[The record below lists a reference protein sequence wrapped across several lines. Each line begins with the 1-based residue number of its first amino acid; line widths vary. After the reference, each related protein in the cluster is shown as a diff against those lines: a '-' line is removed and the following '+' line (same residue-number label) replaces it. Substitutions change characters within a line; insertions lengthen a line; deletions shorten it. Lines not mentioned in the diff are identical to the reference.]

1 MPSRKKWRTRT
12 APDLSQIEQQENE
25 MLGLIDRVTTGI
37 ASVLL
42 FFTVI
47 LTLCDVVGR
56 NILSHPIPGA
66 TELTELALVGIT
78 FLVYPRVAFARQHIV
93 IDLFD
98 QWMGVTAK
106 RLQQMLAGTL
116 GAVLFGAIGWR
127 LLTLADRAQGY
138 GDVTGYLKLPV
149 YPALY
154 FMAVFAGLTALGFA
168 ATVVLAVISPASEFE
183 DNTHTSN
190 PGLE

>member
-1 MPSRKKWRTRT
+1 
-12 APDLSQIEQQENE
+12 
-25 MLGLIDRVTTGI
+25 MLRLMDRAATGV

-42 FFTVI
+42 FLTVI
-47 LTLCDVVGR
+47 LTLLDVVGR
-56 NILSHPIPGA
+56 NLLSHPVPGA

-78 FLVYPRVAFARQHIV
+78 FLVYPRVALARQHIV

-98 QWMGVTAK
+98 RWMGVTAR
-106 RLQQMLAGTL
+106 RLQQMLAGIL

-138 GDVTGYLKLPV
+138 GDVTGYLKLPI

-168 ATVVLAVISPASEFE
+168 LTVVLAVTAPATEFR
-183 DNTHTSN
+183 DDSHTAN

>member
-1 MPSRKKWRTRT
+1 
-12 APDLSQIEQQENE
+12 

-42 FFTVI
+42 FFTVL
-47 LTLCDVVGR
+47 LTLFDVVGR
-56 NILSHPIPGA
+56 NLMSHPIPGA

-78 FLVYPRVAFARQHIV
+78 FLVYPRVALARQHIV

-98 QWMGVTAK
+98 HWMGVTAK
-106 RLQQMLAGTL
+106 RLQQMFAGTL

-127 LLTLADRAQGY
+127 LLTLADRAKDY

-154 FMAVFAGLTALGFA
+154 FMAVFGGLTALCLA
-168 ATVVLAVISPASEFE
+168 ATVVLAVTAPASAFE
-183 DNTHTSN
+183 DDAHTAN
-190 PGLE
+190 PGIE

>member
-1 MPSRKKWRTRT
+1 
-12 APDLSQIEQQENE
+12 

-42 FFTVI
+42 FFTVL
-47 LTLCDVVGR
+47 LTLFDVIGR
-56 NILSHPIPGA
+56 NFLSHPIPGA

-78 FLVYPRVAFARQHIV
+78 FLVYPRVALARQHIV

-98 QWMGVTAK
+98 HWMSVTAK

-154 FMAVFAGLTALGFA
+154 FMAVFAGLTAFSFA
-168 ATVVLAVISPASEFE
+168 ATVVLALIAPASAFE
-183 DNTHTSN
+183 EDAQTAK
-190 PGLE
+190 PGFE